1 MTSAGGDTTRYPAG
15 TKVKLHTISGHRDT
29 GITDCPGIILYAML
43 PGIRS
48 AVAAIGLPKLYNPR
62 LSTSTIVSG
71 QPVDIRIRAKGST
84 SMRWSVSVLDP
95 SGNQIASFSGQTGES
110 LELVWPATG
119 PPAQPDV
126 PGVYLVVMGGCAPKG
141 ALARPATL
149 AFTVE
154 PVPSPSPSPTVSP
167 SPTASPS
174 ASPSTS
180 PTP

>member
-1 MTSAGGDTTRYPAG
+1 
-15 TKVKLHTISGHRDT
+15 VKLRTISGHRDT
-29 GITDCPGIILYAML
+29 GITACPGIILYGML

-48 AVAAIGLPKLYNPR
+48 DVAAIGLPKLYNPR

-71 QPVDIRIRAKGST
+71 QPVDIRLRAKGST

-95 SGNQIASFSGQTGES
+95 SGNEIASFPGQTGEA

-126 PGVYLVVMGGCAPKG
+126 PGVYQVVIGASAPNG
-141 ALARPATL
+141 ALARPASL

-154 PVPSPSPSPTVSP
+154 PIPSPSPSPTTSP
-167 SPTASPS
+167 SPTASPTV
-174 ASPSTS
+174 SPTAS